1 MRDSYSLVC
10 FSSLWFEKDS
20 RLSHFKVFKDLK
32 LHSALVF
39 VLNVFPQWLLG
50 SFLLTVCNVFNSSHK
65 QVSPR
70 FSWVFRHVLL
80 TFAASDFI
88 SNSCSSAYSNLSCV
102 ARETCWSFTMF
113 PFICSRDGDAK
124 DLSKLPSTSF
134 LHTHGDLRTFQFLF
148 TGSLQLFCK

>member
-65 QVSPR
+65 QVSPC
-70 FSWVFRHVLL
+70 FSCIFGHALL
-80 TFAASDFI
+80 TLVASDLI
-88 SNSCSSAYSNLSCV
+88 SNSCASTYSDLSCV
-102 ARETCWSFTMF
+102 ARETCCSLTMF
-113 PFICSRDGDAK
+113 PFICSRNGDAK
-124 DLSKLPSTSF
+124 DSF
-134 LHTHGDLRTFQFLF
+134 ELTQY
-148 TGSLQLFCK
+148 S